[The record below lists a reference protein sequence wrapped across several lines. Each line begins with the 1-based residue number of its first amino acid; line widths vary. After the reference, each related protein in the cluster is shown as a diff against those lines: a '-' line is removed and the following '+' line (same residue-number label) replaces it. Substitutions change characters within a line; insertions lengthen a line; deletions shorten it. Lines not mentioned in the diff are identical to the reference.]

1 MNSFPQCKGACDQG
15 RRTCPS
21 PTECT
26 DWEFD
31 LDWEERLTKGE
42 RSERRFILAVLFLGV
57 CGVLTV
63 LLAGCGGRMED
74 YDSERNVEPVHCAAS
89 GSECE

>member
-1 MNSFPQCKGACDQG
+1 MKRDEWDYWDDMESEEIMAKGA
-15 RRTCPS
+15 RA
-21 PTECT
+21 E
-26 DWEFD
+26 
-31 LDWEERLTKGE
+31 K
-42 RSERRFILAVLFLGV
+42 RFILAVLFLGV